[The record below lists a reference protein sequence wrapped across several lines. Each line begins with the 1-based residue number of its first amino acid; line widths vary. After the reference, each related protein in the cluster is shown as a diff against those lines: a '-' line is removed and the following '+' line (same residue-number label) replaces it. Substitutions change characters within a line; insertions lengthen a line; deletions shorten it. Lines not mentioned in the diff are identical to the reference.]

1 MAKFNK
7 EKNCI
12 ELEDTDRIEPWNFNY
27 LESSPIDKVIL
38 AMVKKRDEL
47 TYRAFEAH
55 GYPREWINSP
65 EAAKHVHVEVIQ
77 SRYSSAH
84 KFFVGGELLFIVY
97 TDWRHIEEP
106 ESGYKIEYHL
116 DVQHVS
122 MPIKEMLQ

>member
-12 ELEDTDRIEPWNFNY
+12 ELEYMDQLQPWSFSFLDSN
-27 LESSPIDKVIL
+27 PIDEAIL
-38 AMVKKRDEL
+38 AIVKKRDEL

-55 GYPREWINSP
+55 GYPREWVNSP
-65 EAAKHVHVEVIQ
+65 EAAKHIHVEVIQ

-97 TDWRHIEEP
+97 TYWRTIEDP
-106 ESGYKIEYHL
+106 ASGYKIDYRV
-116 DVQHVS
+116 DVKHIS
-122 MPIKEMLQ
+122 MPLKEMLL